1 MNICV
6 RVCVC
11 LRVSAYMSVYEGCV
25 CVCVRMSVYIYMSV
39 CIFEE
44 CVYI

>member
-25 CVCVRMSVYIYMSV
+25 CVCEDECIHIY
-39 CIFEE
+39 E
-44 CVYI
+44 CVHI